1 MISQKQLN
9 ALTNST
15 LDKKK
20 IKYQIEQL
28 RLELFEKNCNDLNNT
43 MLLIDL
49 LKEYLIKNYKKEVKK
64 MIEGHLFFYH
74 YDNNFYDR
82 LINLDKKTKKELIE
96 KIKAWYNKYSPSAIN
111 EIGSQL
117 DKYIFD

>member
-1 MISQKQLN
+1 MISQKQLT

-28 RLELFEKNCNDLNNT
+28 RLELIEKNCNDLNNT

-49 LKEYLIKNYKKEVKK
+49 LKEYLIRNYQKEVKK
-64 MIEGHLFFYH
+64 MIEGHLFFYN
-74 YDNNFYDR
+74 YSTDFYNK

-117 DKYIFD
+117 HKYIFN